1 MEKPSLLLQLRRRK
15 AMSQD
20 KRVMTYRRRAEAM
33 RLCADATTEIAA
45 QDALLRLAAEY
56 EALARKLE
64 QADGNETTQLP
75 LRGLGISHRV

>member
-1 MEKPSLLLQLRRRK
+1 MEKPNVLLPRRRRN
-15 AMSQD
+15 AMSKD

-33 RLCADATTEIAA
+33 RLCANATTEIAA

-64 QADGNETTQLP
+64 EADGSETAQLP
-75 LRGLGISHRV
+75 LRAAGNAHRV

>member
-1 MEKPSLLLQLRRRK
+1 
-15 AMSQD
+15 MSQD